1 MSKTSSYWEDM
12 AGPRFCQ
19 GRSAV
24 GTDHTMENDAMME
37 AAWTVLSSALVAL
50 SIMYYCE

>member
-1 MSKTSSYWEDM
+1 MSKTSSYWEGM

-24 GTDHTMENDAMME
+24 GTNHTMGNDAMTE
-37 AAWTVLSSALVAL
+37 AAWIVLSSALAAL
-50 SIMYYCE
+50 SVSYVLL